1 MLAAAELD
9 KKAAYQIE
17 RVLRVTHS
25 LDYEYLRP
33 VRDVRTRL
41 RLLPPAER
49 GPGQRLE
56 ASAFHFAPLP
66 NASLPGRDAWG
77 NHVLEV
83 RHETVWQHLTLVVD
97 LTVRTRAAYA
107 SDGQVLPPLV
117 PDTGETNGESSFRA
131 PTALTTPDAALEDAA
146 MGTLAAQPP
155 HADAANQAFALCRR
169 VFREMR
175 YAPGATTIHTRAA
188 ETWADK
194 KGVCQD
200 YAHVL
205 ITLCRAAGLAARY
218 VSGFLPGEGAMHAWV
233 EVFLPLSASWSALDP
248 THDRWANER
257 YIAVAH
263 GRDYA
268 DISPSS
274 GTFLGA
280 GAGSTLRHRSR
291 VVIENTVQTPLLG

>member
-1 MLAAAELD
+1 M
-9 KKAAYQIE
+9 Y
-17 RVLRVTHS
+17 S
-25 LDYEYLRP
+25 RP

-49 GPGQRLE
+49 GPSQRLE
-56 ASAFHFAPLP
+56 NSAFHFAPLP
-66 NASLPGRDAWG
+66 NASHHSRDPW
-77 NHVLEV
+77 NNDVLEV

-97 LTVRTRAAYA
+97 LTLRTRAAYA
-107 SDGQVLPPLV
+107 SDGRVLPPLV
-117 PDTGETNGESSFRA
+117 PDTGEANGDVFRA
-131 PTALTTPDAALEDAA
+131 PTPLTTADAALEAA
-146 MGTLAAQPP
+146 ASGVVTAHSSRAEAA
-155 HADAANQAFALCRR
+155 DLAFALCRH
-169 VFREMR
+169 VFQEMR
-175 YAPGATTIHTRAA
+175 YTPGATTIHTRAA

-233 EVFLPLSASWSALDP
+233 EVFLPRSGGWSGLDP
-248 THDRWANER
+248 THDRWTNER
-257 YIAVAH
+257 YVAVAH

-280 GAGSTLRHRSR
+280 GAGSGLRHRSR
-291 VVIENTVQTPLLG
+291 VVIENTVRTSLG